1 MASFTAIVLV
11 CLLPVAPDGCDE
23 RTAVDVM
30 STSVAS
36 ELGCTSGWQEII
48 ARGSLREGLGDKLY
62 LKTLCR
68 RNGKNSA
75 SPTPQ

>member
-23 RTAVDVM
+23 GSAVDVM
-30 STSVAS
+30 STNVAS

-48 ARGSLREGLGDKLY
+48 ARGSLREGLGGKLY

-68 RNGKNSA
+68 RNGKNST
-75 SPTPQ
+75 SPTPR